1 MLALLIFTNISFRY
15 LWFLMLI
22 SINPFL
28 HLIRILFAFLFMAPL
43 SEKIDHWFLNLSSSL
58 CKYFCLILRLHPTGF
73 HVENIFIFI
82 PFQLFLKFKI
92 SIVIS
97 HLTHGLIRS
106 MLLNFHFDLWRY
118 FILLI
123 SNLILLSENILCK
136 LGVFWSLSTHF
147 RAPNAYFVR
156 KKNF

>member
-1 MLALLIFTNISFRY
+1 
-15 LWFLMLI
+15 
-22 SINPFL
+22 
-28 HLIRILFAFLFMAPL
+28 MAPL

-58 CKYFCLILRLHPTGF
+58 CKYLSLILRLHPTGF

-106 MLLNFHFDLWRY
+106 MLLNLHFDL
-118 FILLI
+118 
-123 SNLILLSENILCK
+123 
-136 LGVFWSLSTHF
+136 
-147 RAPNAYFVR
+147 
-156 KKNF
+156 